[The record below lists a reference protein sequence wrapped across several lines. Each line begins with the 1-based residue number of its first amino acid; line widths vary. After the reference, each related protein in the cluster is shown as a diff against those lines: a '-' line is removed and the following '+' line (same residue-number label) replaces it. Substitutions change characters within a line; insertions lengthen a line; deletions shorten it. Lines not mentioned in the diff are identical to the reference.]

1 MHNPSTEDFKDFQN
15 AEKKDFTEGN
25 HVVSANLLRVGEI
38 NLAQSEK
45 TCLVLVLANGRVM
58 IYEDLEF
65 FENKSTGKEELF
77 RFRLVESPMLLNAT
91 GYNSEDFVDVFQ
103 KERKIGL

>member
-1 MHNPSTEDFKDFQN
+1 
-15 AEKKDFTEGN
+15 
-25 HVVSANLLRVGEI
+25 
-38 NLAQSEK
+38 
-45 TCLVLVLANGRVM
+45 M

-103 KERKIGL
+103 KERKIGLQCFLECRIGSKEEKKHNMNVILVPQY

>member
-1 MHNPSTEDFKDFQN
+1 M
-15 AEKKDFTEGN
+15 
-25 HVVSANLLRVGEI
+25 
-38 NLAQSEK
+38 
-45 TCLVLVLANGRVM
+45 LVLANGRVM

-91 GYNSEDFVDVFQ
+91 GYNSEDFVDVF
-103 KERKIGL
+103 